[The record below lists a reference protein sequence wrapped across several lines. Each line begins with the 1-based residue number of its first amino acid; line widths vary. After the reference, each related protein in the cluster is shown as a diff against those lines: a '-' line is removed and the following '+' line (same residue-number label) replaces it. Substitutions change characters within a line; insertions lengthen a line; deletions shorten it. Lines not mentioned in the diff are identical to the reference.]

1 MTTGRTTGSNRNW
14 MSRNNRRTPMNKS
27 DSIASL
33 AAALAKAQGEVE
45 NATKGSTN
53 PHFRSKYADLAEVL
67 NTVRPVF
74 AKHGLAV
81 TQFPSYAEGV
91 VSVET
96 VLTHSSGEWM
106 SGTISAPVSK
116 QDAQGV
122 GSAVTY
128 CRRYSLAAVAGIAQE
143 DDDGNSAVGKPRDD
157 GKKTASGAEYAELTK
172 KYADAIIAIAD
183 GLREGTEDGLAN
195 AYEAWQA
202 IPNDDKERLWKA
214 PSNGGC
220 FTTSERAEMQKPAWR
235 EAWFVRQGKVES

>member
-1 MTTGRTTGSNRNW
+1 
-14 MSRNNRRTPMNKS
+14 MNKS

-74 AKHGLAV
+74 TKHGIAV

-143 DDDGNSAVGKPRDD
+143 DDDGNHAVGKSAAKSDPQQLADHIAAID
-157 GKKTASGAEYAELTK
+157 SAADMAGLKAVFDAAVAYCKSVGDKLAEQAVIK
-172 KYADAIIAIAD
+172 AKDAAKARIAA
-183 GLREGTEDGLAN
+183 
-195 AYEAWQA
+195 
-202 IPNDDKERLWKA
+202 
-214 PSNGGC
+214 
-220 FTTSERAEMQKPAWR
+220 
-235 EAWFVRQGKVES
+235 

>member
-1 MTTGRTTGSNRNW
+1 
-14 MSRNNRRTPMNKS
+14 MNKS

-45 NATKGSTN
+45 NATKASTN

-96 VLTHSSGEWM
+96 VLTHASGEWM

-143 DDDGNSAVGKPRDD
+143 DDDANQAVGKPAAKVDQQRLADHI
-157 GKKTASGAEYAELTK
+157 AEIDSAADMAGLKAVFDEAVAYCKSVGDKLAEQAVIK
-172 KYADAIIAIAD
+172 AKDAAKARIAA
-183 GLREGTEDGLAN
+183 
-195 AYEAWQA
+195 
-202 IPNDDKERLWKA
+202 
-214 PSNGGC
+214 
-220 FTTSERAEMQKPAWR
+220 
-235 EAWFVRQGKVES
+235 

>member
-1 MTTGRTTGSNRNW
+1 MTTGRTTGSSRKSKNRNKW
-14 MSRNNRRTPMNKS
+14 SKHMNKS

-45 NATKGSTN
+45 NATKASTN

-96 VLTHSSGEWM
+96 VLTHASGEWM

-143 DDDGNSAVGKPRDD
+143 DDDANQAVGKPAAKVDQQRLADHI
-157 GKKTASGAEYAELTK
+157 AEIDSAADMAGLKAVFDEAVAYCKSVGDKLAEQAVIK
-172 KYADAIIAIAD
+172 AKDAAKARIAA
-183 GLREGTEDGLAN
+183 
-195 AYEAWQA
+195 
-202 IPNDDKERLWKA
+202 
-214 PSNGGC
+214 
-220 FTTSERAEMQKPAWR
+220 
-235 EAWFVRQGKVES
+235 